1 MALTKWGQ
9 REAGE
14 GRPGPEEAVACTR
27 RGGTRC
33 TIDGGAG
40 SFSRGLRRVGAVSGG
55 NGAKWVGSRVNTE
68 GAPRYLARAAE
79 CGRENGTD

>member
-1 MALTKWGQ
+1 MRLG
-9 REAGE
+9 RAGP
-14 GRPGPEEAVACTR
+14 GRKKQWLAQR
-27 RGGTRC
+27 RGRTRC

-40 SFSRGLRRVGAVSGG
+40 SFRRGLRRVGAVSGG